1 MPLVAESDSD
11 IFVNCDDCGNQLRIS
26 RLTAFRT
33 TMGYE
38 VTPPAK
44 CTCGHTYELVDVPIT
59 TSTPGCLIVGGGML
73 GFILLLVGLGEL
85 FFPHVPKESVALN
98 TMISLIVS
106 GLGVVCL
113 VLAVR
118 AGGR

>member
-1 MPLVAESDSD
+1 MQLVAESDSD
-11 IFVNCDDCGNQLRIS
+11 IYVNCNDCGDQLRIS
-26 RLTAFRT
+26 RDTAFRT
-33 TMGYE
+33 TKGYE

-44 CTCGHTYELVDVPIT
+44 CACGHTCGLVEVPIH
-59 TSTPGCLIVGGGML
+59 TSTPGCLIVGGALL
-73 GFILLLVGLGEL
+73 GLILLLVGLGEL
-85 FFPHVPKESVALN
+85 FFPHVPEESVALN
-98 TMISLIVS
+98 TMICLIVS